1 MKQASCTVLVSTLV
15 LVLGFGRAVQAQPG
29 QYSKPAGTPSSRPAV
44 SPYLDLTRGGD
55 TAFNY
60 HRRVRPEMEWRAA
73 TAQDRQLIVHL
84 GQQQDEAKRRQI
96 SGLKGT
102 GHAAQ
107 FMTYSHFYQL
117 GR

>member
-1 MKQASCTVLVSTLV
+1 MLVVL
-15 LVLGFGRAVQAQPG
+15 LGLGREAQAQPG

-73 TAQDRQLIVHL
+73 TAQDRLSLARL
-84 GQQQDEAKRRQI
+84 GQQQDEANRRRA

-107 FMTYSHFYQL
+107 FMSYSHYYQL
-117 GR
+117 GRK